1 MINKVR
7 NYLSYRRYKRYHR
20 QQMETARAK
29 YVGEGLEPF
38 VTLVEP
44 GSKRRFLDRSN
55 TSYYELEHRFGV
67 HVWVH
72 AAVKTI
78 ADKGAVPPLILQNE
92 DGEMM
97 DTMLPMRP
105 NPIQTWDELEQ
116 LIAIYLEL
124 TGNAFVYHDKEN
136 DEFLPLRPSRTR
148 IVPDED
154 GRSVAGYGY
163 NRSTTGSNITYAR
176 QLANSGKARWM
187 YDDPEVLDWSKKE
200 IKGRIEKYHD
210 WVYEGKIAH
219 ERVADKDKDNWIPF
233 EAEDVLHFK
242 YVSPTHDFYGLPP
255 IYPLLTNLTTELYA
269 RHWNKNFFE
278 NGAIPP
284 GVLIIPKILPKT
296 EFDAIKDKFVKQ
308 YGGTQN
314 RGKPVVLSG
323 GEAGADYKAFPGQHR
338 DLEFLKGLDHGR
350 DETLAVFGVPHVMV
364 NAQMTG
370 SHSSSLSPGI
380 KEMRKIF
387 WQDTI
392 MPKLK
397 MRAARWTEH
406 FKGELPEGYTF
417 GHDFSAISDLKP
429 DYTELTKASI
439 NAIRGGMTIPEAR
452 EDVLGLPPDWKG
464 VVFVPANMVPITHA
478 QYMAGMPTPIE
489 TPEPD
494 ALLEPDDDEMPD
506 EMPDQIKI
514 AAD

>member
-7 NYLSYRRYKRYHR
+7 NYLSNRRYQRYHR
-20 QQMETARAK
+20 QQMEMARAQK
-29 YVGEGLEPF
+29 FVGEGLEPF

-55 TSYYELEHRFGV
+55 TSYFELEHRYGV
-67 HVWVH
+67 HTWVY
-72 AAVKTI
+72 AAVNAI
-78 ADKGAVPPLILQNE
+78 AEKSAVPALVIQNE

-97 DTMLPMRP
+97 DAPLPMRP

-136 DEFLPLRPSRTR
+136 DQFLPLRPSRTR
-148 IVPDED
+148 IVPGED

-200 IKGRIEKYHD
+200 IKGRIEKYHG

-233 EAEDVLHFK
+233 EADEVLHFK

-284 GVLIIPKILPKT
+284 GVLIIPKILPKN

-314 RGKPVVLSG
+314 RGKPIVLSG

-370 SHSSSLSPGI
+370 SHSSSMSPGI
-380 KEMRKIF
+380 REMRKIF

-406 FKGELPEGYTF
+406 FKEKLPDGYTF
-417 GHDFSAISDLKP
+417 GHDYTAIADLKP
-429 DYTELTKASI
+429 DWETRAKAARIAINSGLTVAEVREEIWEVS
-439 NAIRGGMTIPEAR
+439 PEWEGA
-452 EDVLGLPPDWKG
+452 LLL
-464 VVFVPANMVPITHA
+464 PANVQMLEGTA
-478 QYMAGMPTPIE
+478 MPLS
-489 TPEPD
+489 PEPD
-494 ALLEPDDDEMPD
+494 DEEMPD
-506 EMPDQIKI
+506 ELPDQLKM